1 MRAEIARGA
10 GWMLLFKAV
19 DRLLG
24 VVSTLVLARLLIPA
38 DFGLVAMAMSVI
50 ALIELASAFNF
61 EAALIQRKDL
71 SRDHYDTAWTLNLGL
86 GAACAALTALL
97 AYPTAQIFGEP
108 RLQMVMFVLAAG
120 RLVASF
126 ESIGPVEFRRT
137 MDFRKE
143 FVFLSSKRLLAF
155 VVTLI
160 LAFVFRSYWAL
171 VIGSVF
177 GRVAGVVLSFS
188 MQPQRMRLSL
198 GASRELFGFSGGLLA
213 VNLLGAVIARAPHF
227 FVGKLNGPQALGSYT
242 VGSELAYMPSVELIA
257 PINRAVFPG
266 YARLAH
272 DSEKLRDTFL
282 DVIAAILLLALPA
295 SVGLAA
301 VAEPMVRVLLG
312 ERWIEAVPVIR
323 VLAFAGAVAAVTS
336 NNASVYMALGRTL
349 LFPIALAARLF
360 VLLVGLLLLAPRLG
374 VIGAAYAELIAYG
387 LSLLVSYPIL
397 FRVLHVPV
405 GHYLAR
411 AWRPVVASAAMGYV
425 VLEVTAAIP
434 AGTTSMSALPQL
446 LGGVVSGVAT
456 YLGALWLLWRLAGRP
471 RGAEAAALE
480 QAELALARVRA
491 LRSA

>member
-1 MRAEIARGA
+1 MRGEIARGA

-19 DRLLG
+19 DRVLG

-61 EAALIQRKDL
+61 EAALIQRRDL

-86 GAACAALTALL
+86 GVACAVLTALL
-97 AYPTAQIFGEP
+97 AYPTAAIYGEP
-108 RLQMVMFVLAAG
+108 RLQIVMFVLAAG
-120 RLVASF
+120 RLAASF
-126 ESIGPVEFRRT
+126 ESIGPVEFRRA

-177 GRVAGVVLSFS
+177 GRVAGVVLSFL
-188 MQPQRMRLSL
+188 MQPHRVRLSL
-198 GASRELFGFSGGLLA
+198 AASRELFGFSGGLLA

-242 VGSELAYMPSVELIA
+242 LGSELAYMPSVELIA

-272 DSEKLRDTFL
+272 DAEKLRDTFL
-282 DVIAAILLLALPA
+282 DVIGAILLLALPA
-295 SVGLAA
+295 SVGLAV

-323 VLAFAGAVAAVTS
+323 VLAFAGALAAVTS
-336 NNASVYMALGRTL
+336 NNGSVYMALGRTW
-349 LFPIALAARLF
+349 LFPIALTARLV
-360 VLLVGLLLLAPRLG
+360 VLLVGLLLLAPHLG

-387 LSLLVSYPIL
+387 VSMLVSYPLL

-405 GHYLAR
+405 GRYLAR

-425 VLEVTAAIP
+425 AFEATAAIP
-434 AGTTSMSALPQL
+434 AGATSVSVLPQL
-446 LGGVVSGVAT
+446 LGGVASGVAT

-480 QAELALARVRA
+480 QAERAIARLRA